1 MNTQTTKW
9 VVHSKGGPNQKHWE
23 ICIVKEDNEHGITS
37 HGWYNDNNKIRVAC
51 SGGPCEY
58 STSPAMWI
66 MLLNV
71 AEQFAKIKNRNLH
84 LERETI
90 DEG

>member
-37 HGWYNDNNKIRVAC
+37 QMPDYYLDMPINIKGVDSSHGLLITQINDEVIICN
-51 SGGPCEY
+51 
-58 STSPAMWI
+58 T
-66 MLLNV
+66 
-71 AEQFAKIKNRNLH
+71 KIKNENQKEQH
-84 LERETI
+84 DGNCSI
-90 DEG
+90 